1 MKKAGSKAEV
11 NREQHRHNSGLVAT
25 AGLQG
30 SVAPRRLSLGSRRL
44 SLRTAKTHR
53 ELRGKGQAL
62 N

>member
-25 AGLQG
+25 AGLQAQSHQG
-30 SVAPRRLSLGSRRL
+30 DSSGSRRL
-44 SLRTAKTHR
+44 SLHTAKTHR
-53 ELRGKGQAL
+53 EPRGKGQAL